1 MGLWRRG
8 SAPPWHGGGRGF
20 ESRQLHQRNYHLLM
34 KSIFINRWFYCAQKP
49 GNGLEYL
56 NKYVLTPA
64 GLGDNIKEIKVSD
77 IPLIT
82 QKKYMPVQQKKAIYT
97 RLFTFPIIKIIFLQ
111 LTSLS

>member
-1 MGLWRRG
+1 
-8 SAPPWHGGGRGF
+8 
-20 ESRQLHQRNYHLLM
+20 M